1 MDVKLAG
8 GVPVEVK
15 LAGGAPV
22 EVKRSGGTPVDV
34 KLSGVGLF
42 GGAVVSVERLAEAQG
57 QGLGPGLGQ
66 ELRQGQGLELRQGQ
80 GLELG
85 AGGLGQGQGLG
96 LELGQRPSQGA
107 LLLSRKKPDHNNIYS
122 NNNNNNIYNNN
133 NIAINSSI
141 INGKINTNKTTTV
154 LTKYPLAKCREISRQ
169 VSENNNTK
177 TICRRLN
184 LWSGATV
191 TLPFIKPA
199 IISNRTRLIIFI
211 ILVLSYIYN
220 YYILKNIYPQP

>member
-1 MDVKLAG
+1 M
-8 GVPVEVK
+8 
-15 LAGGAPV
+15 GAQ
-22 EVKRSGGTPVDV
+22 KT
-34 KLSGVGLF
+34 
-42 GGAVVSVERLAEAQG
+42 
-57 QGLGPGLGQ
+57 
-66 ELRQGQGLELRQGQ
+66 
-80 GLELG
+80 
-85 AGGLGQGQGLG
+85 
-96 LELGQRPSQGA
+96 
-107 LLLSRKKPDHNNIYS
+107 
-122 NNNNNNIYNNN
+122 IYNNN

-220 YYILKNIYPQP
+220 YYILKNIYPQPWPFSQLLVLKAFNPTVTLTLTSSSIFTLTLNQHTTIGISLLAGSEALRTAPTNGRR